1 MYQCYVNNI
10 PIYCAAFQDGL
21 IGSVFYDMYLN
32 KEELPTLD
40 LIEQMKEFFGDVTKH
55 KITGAIILGGG
66 FIKH

>member
-1 MYQCYVNNI
+1 
-10 PIYCAAFQDGL
+10 
-21 IGSVFYDMYLN
+21 MYLN